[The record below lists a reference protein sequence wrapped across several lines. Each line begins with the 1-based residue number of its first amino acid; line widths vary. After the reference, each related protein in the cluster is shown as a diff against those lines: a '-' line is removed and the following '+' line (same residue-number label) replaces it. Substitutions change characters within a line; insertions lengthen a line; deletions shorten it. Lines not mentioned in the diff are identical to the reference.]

1 MKRLSHDIG
10 VAGFT
15 LVEMLAATVL
25 MGIVL
30 SVLGMVTAQWL
41 PNWNRGFARVQR
53 AELLNLAL
61 DRLVGDVAAAEF
73 VTRSR
78 DNPRPLFEGSE
89 LAIIFVRT
97 ALGPNSPP
105 GLEVVRI
112 SETVDRLGTALV
124 RSRTPFVPVADASEL
139 LLFVDPVVVLRVPYR
154 VTFSYAGPDR
164 VWKSIWA
171 QAGELPS
178 AVRFTVRNAQ
188 TERALDVSTST
199 STLIHHQAPAVCVKS
214 KSDRRCGRPAPKDS
228 VDEKS
233 DVPTTVPSGGR

>member
-1 MKRLSHDIG
+1 
-10 VAGFT
+10 
-15 LVEMLAATVL
+15 
-25 MGIVL
+25 
-30 SVLGMVTAQWL
+30 MVTAQWL

-105 GLEVVRI
+105 GLEVIRI

-139 LLFVDPVVVLRVPYR
+139 LLFVDPVAVLRVPYR

-178 AVRFTVRNAQ
+178 AVRFTVRDTR
-188 TERALDVSTST
+188 TERALSVSTA
-199 STLIHHQAPAVCVKS
+199 TLIHHQVPAVCVKS
-214 KSDRRCGRPAPKDS
+214 KSDRRCGRQAPKDS

-233 DVPTTVPSGGR
+233 DVPAPVTSGGR

>member
-1 MKRLSHDIG
+1 MKRLPHDIG
-10 VAGFT
+10 IAGFT

-30 SVLGMVTAQWL
+30 SVLGLVTAQWL

-89 LAIIFVRT
+89 LVITFVRP
-97 ALGPNSPP
+97 ALGPNSRS
-105 GLEVVRI
+105 GLAVVRI

-124 RSRTPFVPVADASEL
+124 RGCTPFVPVAGASEP
-139 LLFVDPVVVLRVPYR
+139 LFLAEPVAIVR
-154 VTFSYAGPDR
+154 APDR
-164 VWKSIWA
+164 VTLA
-171 QAGELPS
+171 YAG
-178 AVRFTVRNAQ
+178 
-188 TERALDVSTST
+188 
-199 STLIHHQAPAVCVKS
+199 
-214 KSDRRCGRPAPKDS
+214 
-228 VDEKS
+228 
-233 DVPTTVPSGGR
+233 